1 VHPDNI
7 ALFKRFGVLL
17 GDPIVGVDF
26 MIDDM
31 KRPWTEQPDAGV
43 LECNA
48 MPFIDVHHQVISG
61 RTINVAA
68 FLWDVVFPSA
78 KTN

>member
-1 VHPDNI
+1 
-7 ALFKRFGVLL
+7 
-17 GDPIVGVDF
+17 

-61 RTINVAA
+61 RKINVAGY
-68 FLWDVVFPSA
+68 LWKVIFPPLA
-78 KTN
+78 KKAA